1 MATSQKVSPEK
12 KIRSV
17 SIVGGGVA
25 GLAAGCALADAG
37 YRVDLF
43 ERRNYVGG
51 RASSYEH
58 AGVGEVI
65 DNCQHILVGCCTN
78 LIDLYRRIGAADQ
91 IRWFDTI
98 TFVEP
103 GGRRSV
109 LAPSGLPAPFHNGPA
124 FLSADAFTLKDKIA
138 IARGMMAFLRG
149 IPPESEA
156 TFAEWLRESGQTE
169 GAKKRFWRPALISA
183 LNEDAERISLH
194 YAAMVIREMFLRSPE
209 AGWMGVPMIPLSDL
223 YGRCMEY
230 IRARGG
236 EVHLRADV
244 EGVEWQEE
252 RDTWLVKSTAS
263 AEPVASDSLMLA
275 LSFDGMTKMLEKMP
289 DGAGAQRLRADLA
302 QFEHSP
308 ITSVH
313 LWFDREITDLTH
325 AALLDS
331 KIDWMYHTSKL
342 QPQRHE
348 PEYVELV
355 ISASRSLTSQ
365 SREEIIAMAVEE
377 LRRFFP
383 AVRDAVLTKAA
394 VVKEVR
400 ATYSIRPMLD
410 SVRPSQVAPWPRAF
424 LAGDWTATGW
434 PATMEG
440 AVRSGYLAAEALAKA
455 NESPEGFL
463 KADLPS
469 KGLMKFLR

>member
-1 MATSQKVSPEK
+1 MPASPIVSSAK
-12 KIRSV
+12 KIQSV
-17 SIVGGGVA
+17 SIVGGGIA

-37 YRVDLF
+37 FRVGLF

-91 IRWFDTI
+91 IRWFDQI

-124 FLSADAFTLKDKIA
+124 FLRAAAFTRRDKIA

-149 IPPESEA
+149 IPAESEA
-156 TFAEWLRESGQTE
+156 TFGEWLRESRQTE
-169 GAKKRFWRPALISA
+169 GAKRRFWRPALISA
-183 LNEDAERISLH
+183 LNEDADRMSLH
-194 YAAMVIREMFLRSPE
+194 YAAMVIREMFLRSPQ
-209 AGWMGVPMIPLSDL
+209 AGWMGIPTIPLSDL
-223 YGRCMEY
+223 YGRSIEY

-244 EGVEWQEE
+244 EGCEWQQE
-252 RDTWLVKSTAS
+252 RDTWLVKSSAS
-263 AEPVASDSLMLA
+263 AEPVASDSLILA

-289 DGAGAQRLRADLA
+289 DGPGPQKLRADLA

-313 LWFDREITDLTH
+313 LWFDREITELTH

-331 KIDWMYHTSKL
+331 KIDWMYHTSRL

-348 PEYVELV
+348 QEYVELV
-355 ISASRSLTSQ
+355 ISASRSLTSR

-377 LRRFFP
+377 LGRFFP
-383 AVRDAVLTKAA
+383 VVRDAVLTKAA

-434 PATMEG
+434 PATMES
-440 AVRSGYLAAEALAKA
+440 AVRSGYLAAEALAVE
-455 NESPEGFL
+455 NESPQRFL
-463 KADLPS
+463 RGDLPS
-469 KGLMKFLR
+469 MGLMKLFR